1 MFLGILATVLILPMV
16 VLAVL
21 SRLRSNVSFRWNLI
35 FRSWIS
41 AVFLIIGTLH
51 FVAPAGVVELIPP
64 FIPFRLFCS
73 YASGVLEIALAIGLW
88 TRYGKAASVAMI
100 VVLIAFL
107 PFNIYGWTLAS
118 NSVNYID
125 NPNYLW
131 MRVPLQAVFI
141 ALAYFAVDAQQRAWR
156 RPARE
161 TELATQKS

>member
-1 MFLGILATVLILPMV
+1 MFLGILGTVLILPIL

-21 SRLRSNVSFRWNLI
+21 SRLRSDVRFRWNLV

-51 FVAPAGVVELIPP
+51 FLVPAGVVELIPP
-64 FIPFRLFCS
+64 FFPFRLFIS
-73 YASGVLEIALAIGLW
+73 YASGALEIALAIGLW
-88 TRYGKAASVAMI
+88 TRHRKLASVTMI

-107 PFNIYGWTLAS
+107 PFNIYGWTIAS
-118 NSVNYID
+118 NSVSYVN

-141 ALAYFAVDAQQRAWR
+141 ALAYFALDAEQRR
-156 RPARE
+156 RAAADSN
-161 TELATQKS
+161 LVAQKS